1 VRTLSVVGLGW
12 IDRAA
17 MRDADALDDTVT
29 EGKEEALGV
38 EVEVEVA
45 AMNAIEEEVAG
56 VGVDDG
62 IGTLLGLGLG
72 TDTGVGTGA
81 IGAARATTAT
91 LFSFFAMLF
100 SRNTPGIN
108 PPPLPPLLLLPV
120 GDPTEGAGVSW
131 VSDSVITCE
140 MVLLSAPLTIP
151 AGSDGVFALSVYT
164 DEALRGG
171 GAVRTVRLGSGV
183 TTETGGGVEETF
195 NMDFKKEDEE
205 GEVTAV
211 VALG

>member
-1 VRTLSVVGLGW
+1 VRPLSVVGLGW

-29 EGKEEALGV
+29 EGKEGAL
-38 EVEVEVA
+38 EVEVA
-45 AMNAIEEEVAG
+45 AMNAIEEEVA
-56 VGVDDG
+56 GVDDG

-72 TDTGVGTGA
+72 TDTGVGTGT
-81 IGAARATTAT
+81 IGAARATIAT

-100 SRNTPGIN
+100 SRNTPGIS

-120 GDPTEGAGVSW
+120 GEPTEGAGVSW
-131 VSDSVITCE
+131 VSDSAIPCE

-151 AGSDGVFALSVYT
+151 AGSDGVIALSVYT

-183 TTETGGGVEETF
+183 TAETGGGVEETF
-195 NMDFKKEDEE
+195 NMDFKKDDEE

>member
-1 VRTLSVVGLGW
+1 VRTLSLAGLGW
-12 IDRAA
+12 IDKAA

-29 EGKEEALGV
+29 EGKEEAL

-72 TDTGVGTGA
+72 TETGVVTGA
-81 IGAARATTAT
+81 IGAARGTTSAV
-91 LFSFFAMLF
+91 FSFLAILF

-120 GDPTEGAGVSW
+120 GDPTKVVGVPL
-131 VSDSVITCE
+131 VSKSAIPCE
-140 MVLLSAPLTIP
+140 TVLLSAPLAIP
-151 AGSDGVFALSVYT
+151 AGSDGVCVLSVYT

-171 GAVRTVRLGSGV
+171 GAVRTVRFDSGV
-183 TTETGGGVEETF
+183 TIETGGGAEETF